1 MTRACFRV
9 LQSLAPWFDQK
20 PWNPA
25 GAWPLPDT
33 HASGNATR
41 VQVFVD
47 GVLKCTQLNPIPGV
61 QYNCYVRG
69 SDIGPGIHVAS
80 IIATGCG
87 GQCAKSTLF
96 RVLEPQFSGKDVS
109 GQPVQGQVG
118 GQIGK

>member
-1 MTRACFRV
+1 
-9 LQSLAPWFDQK
+9 
-20 PWNPA
+20 
-25 GAWPLPDT
+25 
-33 HASGNATR
+33 
-41 VQVFVD
+41 
-47 GVLKCTQLNPIPGV
+47 
-61 QYNCYVRG
+61 VRG